1 MDSQTLMML
10 SEQYV
15 AHTYARYPVVLV
27 RGKGTRVWDLEGE
40 EYLDFVSGL
49 AVCNLGHCHP
59 RVVKAIQGQAEK
71 LIHVSNFYYIE
82 PQIQL
87 ASLLCKH
94 SFADKVFFCNSGA
107 EANEGAFKLARKF
120 AKEKTGKDRYE
131 IITMEGSFHGRTL
144 ATLTATGQEKFHKG
158 YEPLMP
164 GFKYVPFNDIGAV
177 KKAIDPK
184 TCAVMVEP
192 IQGEGGV
199 NCPSEGYL
207 KALREICDENRLL
220 LIFDEV
226 QVGMGRTG
234 KLFAYEHEG
243 VEPDMLTLAKSL
255 AGGVPIGALLIK
267 QEISDGFKPGDHA
280 STFGGNPLASAAG
293 VAALTAILE
302 EGMLEN
308 CRKMGDYFL
317 SELDKMK
324 NKFPFIKEV
333 RGKGLILG
341 MELKIDGSSIVK
353 EMLKKRVLINCTMGN
368 VLRFLPPLIVT
379 QEEIDRVVATL
390 EEVLTNCGVRNA
402 DCGM

>member
-1 MDSQTLMML
+1 MDSQSWMAL
-10 SEQYV
+10 SGKHV
-15 AHTYARYPVVLV
+15 ALTYNRFDLVLV
-27 RGKGTRVWDLEGE
+27 KGKGTRVWDAEGK

-59 RVVKAIQGQAEK
+59 KVVKAIQDQAEK
-71 LIHVSNFYYIE
+71 LIHVSNFYYSP
-82 PQIQL
+82 PQIEL

-107 EANEGAFKLARKF
+107 EANEGAIKLARKYGR
-120 AKEKTGKDRYE
+120 EKMGGDRYE
-131 IITMEGSFHGRTL
+131 IITMERSFHGRTM

-158 YEPLMP
+158 YAPLVP
-164 GFKYVPFNDIGAV
+164 GFKYVPFNDPESV
-177 KKAIDPK
+177 RNAIDSK
-184 TCAVMVEP
+184 TCAIMLEP

-207 KALREICDENRLL
+207 RALRKICDEKGIL

-234 KLFAYEHEG
+234 KLFAYEHYG
-243 VEPDMLTLAKSL
+243 IKPDLMTLAKSL

-267 QEISDGFKPGDHA
+267 KGVEEGFRPGDHA
-280 STFGGNPLASAAG
+280 STFGGNPLATAAG
-293 VAALTAILE
+293 VAALNAILE

-308 CRKMGDYFL
+308 CRKVGDTFL
-317 SELDKMK
+317 AGLKKMER
-324 NKFPFIKEV
+324 KFAFVREV

-341 MELKIDGSSIVK
+341 MELEIDGAVFVR
-353 EMLKKRVLINCTMGN
+353 EMMKRGILINCTMGN

-379 QEEIDRVVATL
+379 EQEVDRVLKTL
-390 EEVLTNCGVRNA
+390 EDVFFQGLLT
-402 DCGM
+402 

>member
-1 MDSQTLMML
+1 MDSKTLMAL

-27 RGKGTRVWDLEGE
+27 RGKGTRVWDQEGE

-59 RVVKAIQGQAEK
+59 RVVKTIQGQAEK

-120 AKEKTGKDRYE
+120 GKEKTGKDRYE

-207 KALREICDENRLL
+207 KALREICDENKLL
-220 LIFDEV
+220 LMFDEV

-243 VEPDMLTLAKSL
+243 VEPDILTLAKSL

-267 QEISDGFKPGDHA
+267 KEISDGFKPGDHA

-308 CRKMGDYFL
+308 CRKMGGYFL

-341 MELKIDGSSIVK
+341 MELKMDGSSMVK

-379 QEEIDRVVATL
+379 KEEIDRVVAAL
-390 EEVLTNCGVRNA
+390 EEVFSNCGVRNA

>member
-1 MDSQTLMML
+1 ML
-10 SEQYV
+10 SEKYV
-15 AHTYARYPVVLV
+15 ANTYARYPILLV
-27 RGKGTRVWDLEGE
+27 RGEGTRVWDLEGE

-59 RVVKAIQGQAEK
+59 KVVKAIQDQAER

-82 PQIQL
+82 PQIEL
-87 ASLLCKH
+87 ASLLCKL

-107 EANEGAFKLARKF
+107 EANEGAFKLARKY

-131 IITMEGSFHGRTL
+131 IITMERSFHGRTL
-144 ATLTATGQEKFHKG
+144 ATLTATAQEKFHKG

-164 GFKYVPFNDIGAV
+164 GFKYVPFNDILAV
-177 KKAIDPK
+177 KNAIDSK
-184 TCAVMVEP
+184 TCAVMLEP

-207 KALREICDENRLL
+207 KALREICDEQGLL

-234 KLFAYEHEG
+234 KLFAYEHER

-267 QEISDGFKPGDHA
+267 KGVADSFRPGDHA
-280 STFGGNPLASAAG
+280 STFGGNPLATAAG
-293 VAALTAILE
+293 VAALTTILQ

-308 CRKMGDYFL
+308 CQKTGDYFFSRL
-317 SELDKMK
+317 EEMK
-324 NKFPFIKEV
+324 KNFPFVKEV

-341 MELKIDGSSIVK
+341 MELKIDGSAIVK
-353 EMLKKRVLINCTMGN
+353 EMLKKKILINCTMGN

-379 QEEIDRVVATL
+379 KEEIDRVVNTL
-390 EEVLTNCGVRNA
+390 EEVLEEITYSSE
-402 DCGM
+402 

>member
-10 SEQYV
+10 SEKYL
-15 AHTYARYPVVLV
+15 ANTYARYPVLLV
-27 RGKGTRVWDLEGE
+27 KGKGTRVWDLEGE

-59 RVVKAIQGQAEK
+59 KVVRAIQDQAEK

-107 EANEGAFKLARKF
+107 EANEGAMKLARKY
-120 AKEKTGKDRYE
+120 AKETAGGDRYE
-131 IITMEGSFHGRTL
+131 IITMERSFHGRTL
-144 ATLTATGQEKFHKG
+144 ATLTATAQEKFHKG

-164 GFKYVPFNDIGAV
+164 GFKYVPFDDIGAV
-177 KKAIDPK
+177 RNAIDPK
-184 TCAVMVEP
+184 TCAVMLEP

-207 KALREICDENRLL
+207 KALREICDEKGLL

-234 KLFAYEHEG
+234 KLFAYEHDG
-243 VEPDMLTLAKSL
+243 IEPDLLTLAKSL
-255 AGGVPIGALLIK
+255 AGGVPIGALLMKKGIAD
-267 QEISDGFKPGDHA
+267 SFRPGDHA
-280 STFGGNPLASAAG
+280 STFGGNPLATAAG
-293 VAALTAILE
+293 VAAFTTLLE

-308 CRKMGDYFL
+308 CQKMGDYFL
-317 SELDKMK
+317 SQLEAIQK
-324 NKFPFIKEV
+324 KFPFVKEV
-333 RGKGLILG
+333 RGKGLIIG
-341 MELKIDGSSIVK
+341 IELKIDGSSIVK
-353 EMLKKRVLINCTMGN
+353 EMLRRKILINCTMGN

-379 QEEIDRVVATL
+379 QEEIDRVVKTL
-390 EEVLTNCGVRNA
+390 GEVFEGLK
-402 DCGM
+402 